1 MLVFGILEH
10 EIEQQRKKDR
20 IYLPLD
26 GPGGDRRDAT

>member
-20 IYLPLD
+20 VHLPLD
-26 GPGGDRRDAT
+26 GPEGAARDGS